1 MIVDIGNV
9 ENREQLENAMAA
21 GVTDSEESTMAAV
34 MEQSSH
40 EVLKFVEYNEFEAA
54 ADKTALKIKEGFMEM
69 GFILKMARDTDILRD
84 SGYSNHE
91 EFAARRYDLDKG
103 TVSRYIRIVERFSV
117 DGNSHVLKESYRK
130 MGFAKLSLMLHMPDA
145 VAEEL
150 MDSLSK
156 QEVLAIKEELDAESQ
171 ISDIELAI
179 ERAEVAEQQEEIAE
193 NTGEAS
199 MAAVITDT
207 LLQKAIHQLG
217 KEQPQIY
224 AKIFDLFDKDRV
236 SELFE
241 VIAPQG
247 EAIYMVRPAGVGRL
261 MLSIA
266 ESGVCVTNVRS
277 QEKERYSME
286 ELCQAVFNIV
296 DKGSEDAAASYLTIY
311 HEEFPQPEPAKS
323 EKAEVAPVQPPKRK
337 DSKVTK
343 ANPPKKVEKSQ
354 NEPENSQNET
364 ENSQNAPE
372 NGQIASENA
381 QTETEEQIPGQDNI
395 LNHPEY
401 LPEEMAET
409 VINTECGEDS
419 EDTNMAAVVEEA
431 EKPDMAAVVEEPEKA
446 SMAAA
451 LTDSEEIATAAGM
464 DEIDWEALW
473 DDVENKLMDL
483 ERFVDSHYTHEV
495 VESSIPRKELVDGYN
510 NAVAVA
516 AALERMLNGK
526 KYTT

>member
-1 MIVDIGNV
+1 MA
-9 ENREQLENAMAA
+9 ENEL
-21 GVTDSEESTMAAV
+21 
-34 MEQSSH
+34 
-40 EVLKFVEYNEFEAA
+40 LKFVEYNEFEAA

-84 SGYSNHE
+84 SGYMNHE

-311 HEEFPQPEPAKS
+311 LEEFPQPEPAKS
-323 EKAEVAPVQPPKRK
+323 EKAEVAPVQPSKRK
-337 DSKVTK
+337 ESKVTK

-354 NEPENSQNET
+354 NEPEKT
-364 ENSQNAPE
+364 
-372 NGQIASENA
+372 

-409 VINTECGEDS
+409 VINTECGEAS